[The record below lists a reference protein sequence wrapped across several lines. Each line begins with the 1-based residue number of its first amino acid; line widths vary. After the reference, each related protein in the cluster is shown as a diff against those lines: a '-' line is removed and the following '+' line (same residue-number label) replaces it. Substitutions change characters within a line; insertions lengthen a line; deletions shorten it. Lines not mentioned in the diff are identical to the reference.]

1 MLPIPEFLDYE
12 TLRIIWWL
20 LLGILLIGLAI
31 MDGFDFGV
39 ASLLPFVARSDIE
52 RRIVINTVGP
62 VWEGNQVWLILGG
75 GAIFAAWPAIYAVS
89 FSGFYLAM
97 VVILAAIILRPVG
110 FKFRSKVQNDNWRK
124 CWDICIFIGGA
135 LPALLF
141 GVAVGNVII
150 GIPYNFDDTLRITY
164 TGTFLELLNPFSL
177 LCGGISILMFAQH
190 GAIYL
195 ALKTENPINSRCK
208 KLISIFF
215 IALSLLLALACYIV
229 VNKINGYEIMSN
241 IDHNGPS
248 NPLLKQVQVDV
259 GGWQNNFAKY
269 SWMLVA
275 PVMAFGGI
283 LISYIFSRLNYFGLS
298 FISSSISLFGIVSI
312 PGLMMFPFILPSSTF
327 PDHSL
332 TVYDASSSKLTL
344 FIMLIATVIF
354 MPIILAY
361 TSWVYHVLRGK
372 ITDETITNNQEV
384 LY

>member
-39 ASLLPFVARSDIE
+39 ASLLPFVARNDIE

-135 LPALLF
+135 LPGLLF
-141 GVAVGNVII
+141 GVAVGNVIV
-150 GIPYNFDDTLRITY
+150 GIPYNFDETLRITY
-164 TGTFLELLNPFSL
+164 TGTFFELLNPFSL
-177 LCGGISILMFAQH
+177 LCGVISILMFAQH
-190 GAIYL
+190 GAMYL
-195 ALKTENPINSRCK
+195 ALKTESPINNRCK
-208 KLISIFF
+208 KLISITF
-215 IALSLLLALACYIV
+215 IMLSSLLILAYYIV
-229 VNKINGYEIMSN
+229 TTKLNGYEIVSS

-248 NPLLKQVQVDV
+248 NPLLKNVQMSIS
-259 GGWQNNFAKY
+259 GWNYNFTKY
-269 SWMLVA
+269 TWMLTA

-283 LISYIFSRLNYFGLS
+283 LMLYIFSRLNYFGLG
-298 FISSSISLFGIVSI
+298 FISSSISIFGIVSI
-312 PGLMMFPFILPSSTF
+312 PGLMMFPFILPSSSF

-344 FIMLIATVIF
+344 FVMLIATVVF

-372 ITDETITNNQEV
+372 ITDKTIINSQEV

>member
-1 MLPIPEFLDYE
+1 MIPIPELLDYD

-39 ASLLPFVARSDIE
+39 ASLLPFVARNDIE

-75 GAIFAAWPAIYAVS
+75 GAIFAAWPSIYAVT

-110 FKFRSKVQNDNWRK
+110 FKFRSKLENQLWRK
-124 CWDICIFIGGA
+124 FWDICIFIGGFIPG
-135 LPALLF
+135 LIF

-150 GIPYNFDDTLRITY
+150 GIPFSFDDTLRISY
-164 TGTFLELLNPFSL
+164 TGTFWQLLNPFSL
-177 LCGGISILMFAQH
+177 LCGAISIVMFMQH

-195 ALKTENPINSRCK
+195 ALKTEENINARCK
-208 KLISIFF
+208 NFISFSFIFLTCF
-215 IALSLLLALACYIV
+215 LLLAAYLV
-229 VNKINGYEIMSN
+229 TTSINGYEFISS
-241 IDHNGPS
+241 ISPNGPS
-248 NPLLKQVQVDV
+248 NPLLKQVQVNL
-259 GGWQNNFAKY
+259 GSWKRNY
-269 SWMLVA
+269 TEHSWMWLA
-275 PVMAFGGI
+275 PVMAFGG
-283 LISYIFSRLNYFGLS
+283 LFFTYVFSRLNYFGFS
-298 FISSSISLFGIVSI
+298 FISSSISIFGVVSI

-327 PDHSL
+327 PNHSL

-344 FIMLIATVIF
+344 FIMLIASLIF
-354 MPIILAY
+354 VPIILAY

-372 ITDETITNNQEV
+372 ITSKTISDNQGGF
-384 LY
+384 Y